1 MDNTLPIQ
9 KWFFFFQ
16 KHFKRASS
24 FHKRQEC
31 TNNGHCGK
39 ASKILHLNEHYKPR
53 GRHAWL
59 QNITIIL
66 SYTG

>member
-1 MDNTLPIQ
+1 MDNTLPIE
-9 KWFFFFQ
+9 KMIFFFL

-31 TNNGHCGK
+31 TNNGHCGEN
-39 ASKILHLNEHYKPR
+39 SKILQLNEHYKPR

-59 QNITIIL
+59 QNITL
-66 SYTG
+66 QLF